1 MKKVEPKVSEA
12 LLRAIN
18 RIAYLENK
26 NKQIVYDELGY
37 ALGRQGGSAI
47 QYWVYHKRI
56 PARLEDLEALA
67 RAIAR
72 RNGWETRADLY
83 NFLDRSGH
91 PAAEVLTRQIFPDSE
106 AAAQPGG
113 DEDKTLPPAVSF
125 IVGPPILNP
134 RQFFGRSRELKRI
147 FLALNSQVLQNVAL
161 IGLSRSGKT
170 SLLHYIRRITRTQP
184 AALRPNQPNNWLSQ
198 PHNYRWLHIDF
209 QDPRVCT
216 REGFMIHFL
225 RQLNFPT
232 PGSVDLT
239 QFVDIICRYL
249 AHPTVVLLDEI
260 QIALG
265 NPEFT
270 QQLWW
275 SLRSLASNLTEGKL
289 AFVIA
294 SQKTPDLLQIE
305 TGKPSP
311 FLNIFGH
318 LIVLGPL
325 GKDEALELI
334 ESSPHPFSPK
344 DVDWILENS
353 GLWPA
358 LLQILCSTRLVT
370 MEEGV
375 SDDSWK
381 QDALAN
387 IKPYRYLLEAA

>member
-1 MKKVEPKVSEA
+1 MAKAEPKVSEA

-18 RIAYLENK
+18 RIAFLENK

-72 RNGWETRADLY
+72 RNGWESRSELY

-91 PAAEVLTRQIFPDSE
+91 PVAEVLSSQIFPDSE
-106 AAAQPGG
+106 VSGPPVG
-113 DEDKTLPPAVSF
+113 DENIILPPPAPF

-134 RQFFGRSRELKRI
+134 YQFFGRSRELKRI

-170 SLLHYIRRITRTQP
+170 SLLHYIRRITRAQP
-184 AALRPNQPNNWLSQ
+184 ATLRPNQPSNWLSQ
-198 PHNYRWLHIDF
+198 PQNYRWLQIDF

-216 REGFMIHFL
+216 REGFMIQIL
-225 RQLNFPT
+225 RQLNFPV
-232 PGSVDLT
+232 PGPVDLV

-249 AHPTVVLLDEI
+249 VHPTVILLDEI

-270 QQLWW
+270 QELWR

-294 SQKTPDLLQIE
+294 SRKPPDLLY
-305 TGKPSP
+305 TGLGEPSP
-311 FLNIFGH
+311 FLETFGH
-318 LIVLGPL
+318 QVTLGPL
-325 GKDEALELI
+325 TREEAYELI
-334 ESSPHPFSPK
+334 HSSSRPFSQA
-344 DVDWILENS
+344 DTDWILVHS
-353 GLWPA
+353 GRWPA
-358 LLQILCSTRLVT
+358 LLQILCNTRLASL
-370 MEEGV
+370 EEG
-375 SDDSWK
+375 SGDDSWK
-381 QDALAN
+381 ENALAQ
-387 IKPYRYLLEAA
+387 IKPNRNLLETA